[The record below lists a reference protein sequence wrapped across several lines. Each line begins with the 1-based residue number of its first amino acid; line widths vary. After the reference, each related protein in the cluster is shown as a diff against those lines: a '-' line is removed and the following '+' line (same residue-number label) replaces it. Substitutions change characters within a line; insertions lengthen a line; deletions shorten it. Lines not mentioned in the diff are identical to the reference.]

1 MKNKKRSILH
11 RVRLQL
17 TLLCTGITVLI
28 TAAMSLSYLYI
39 SEKNLKESYFSS
51 FQSDM
56 NTLLSSLA
64 DQTVI
69 THKWLSQ
76 MEGNGKYLIDIR
88 DNGVEFLWGNWN
100 AEQQKE
106 RSLLIDA
113 GWDYYNRCF
122 SADLSSALFSTPHL
136 EFSFSSSGQ
145 GTPDYYGCAAFSRR
159 ENGTLSILILKPLAQ
174 LTGQIRAQRRIFAV
188 LILAACS
195 VLGLFSWYFTG
206 KLLAPVEKSRQSQIR
221 FVAAASHELRTPLS
235 VILSAASACK
245 KAPPQ
250 EQAHFFSII
259 SEEGESMSRLIS
271 DLLTLACADSQSFT
285 LCKKECEMD
294 TLLLNT
300 FEAFE
305 PLAQKKGYAL
315 SVFLPDPLSAGTKN
329 CTAVCDN
336 DRIRQVLSI
345 LIHNAF
351 CYTPPGSH
359 IALSLGTSAEGITLS
374 VRDDGPGVPDEA
386 KARIFERFYRADKA
400 HSDSG
405 HFGLGLSIA
414 EEIMRAHRGSITVSD
429 TPGGGATFTLTLP
442 LAR

>member
-1 MKNKKRSILH
+1 MKNKKRSIIH

-88 DNGVEFLWGNWN
+88 DNGVKFLWGNWN

-122 SADLSSALFSTPHL
+122 SADLPSALFSTPHL

-145 GTPDYYGCAAFSRR
+145 GSPDYYGCAAFSRR
-159 ENGTLSILILKPLAQ
+159 ENGTLSILILKPLSQ
-174 LTGQIRAQRRIFAV
+174 LAEQIHTQRRTFAILV
-188 LILAACS
+188 LAACA
-195 VLGLFSWYFTG
+195 VLGLFSWFFTG
-206 KLLAPVEKSRQSQIR
+206 RLLAPVEKSRQSQVR
-221 FVAAASHELRTPLS
+221 FVATASHELRTPLS

-245 KAPPQ
+245 KARPD

-259 SEEGESMSRLIS
+259 SEEGESMSRLIT
-271 DLLTLACADSQSFT
+271 DLLTLADADSQSFS
-285 LCKKECEMD
+285 LRRQACEMD

-305 PLAQKKGYAL
+305 PLAQEKGYTL
-315 SVFLPDPLSAGTKN
+315 SIFLPDVRFSADIKK
-329 CTAVCDN
+329 CTVSCDS

-351 CYTPPGSH
+351 CYAPPGSH
-359 IALSLGTSAEGITLS
+359 IALSLRESAGGITLS
-374 VRDDGPGVPDEA
+374 VSDDGPGVPDAA
-386 KARIFERFYRADKA
+386 KAHIFERFYRIDQA

-414 EEIMRAHRGSITVSD
+414 EEIIRAHCGAITVSD
-429 TPGGGATFTLTLP
+429 TPGGGATFTLSLP
-442 LAR
+442 YG